1 MALQLRKF
9 GIRHVRPLL
18 GGFYEW
24 KELGFPL
31 VEIAPPGQEAA
42 VSAGQIGP
50 SDAVA
55 KQGVPGHQLAFRWN
69 PQADAALRVAGRMQ
83 HVKLGLAEL

>member
-1 MALQLRKF
+1 VALQLRKF

-31 VEIAPPGQEAA
+31 VEIVQPQSEAA
-42 VSAGQIGP
+42 APAGQIAAQGP
-50 SDAVA
+50 A
-55 KQGVPGHQLAFRWN
+55 
-69 PQADAALRVAGRMQ
+69 
-83 HVKLGLAEL
+83 